1 MTAQPVQ
8 PKRNLTARYLM
19 IGTLVLACPRQD
31 YIRLWPWPILQ
42 PWFEDN
48 DTRYRLT

>member
-1 MTAQPVQ
+1 MT
-8 PKRNLTARYLM
+8 PKRRGLLVGFVLVAILA
-19 IGTLVLACPRQD
+19 LVLACPRQD

-48 DTRYRLT
+48 DTRYRLA